1 MIMKY
6 HDNEKNIDSKGNLII
21 KKLSQLKYFLYS
33 IFYILLLLFIE
44 SNNYSQPSHLNK
56 LPVKQTAQQKQIAI
70 EPANSKQQDL
80 DTMSRGQYINKYG
93 SSLDNFT
100 DYSNHQFKTVVKP
113 AYEQRK
119 LEELA
124 DSYDGID
131 LVRDVTL
138 GVAASTVDLIGNT
151 AGMLMKA
158 GSNPGKADNL
168 LGLLSLPVLIGLWLC
183 VNRRAN
189 DITETKW
196 RYILKLIG
204 LFLPFVLW
212 LFPSFNKQAPIEADL
227 SDNHKLKEGKLSGI
241 QITKIP
247 KNLINKLTS
256 TIGALY
262 SFKNKYHVTQV
273 SKEAEL
279 YLIAE
284 KEFDSGKVDE
294 SLMSLA
300 FVESGGDGNKKK
312 AEYMKLR
319 VQQIKCT

>member
-1 MIMKY
+1 
-6 HDNEKNIDSKGNLII
+6 
-21 KKLSQLKYFLYS
+21 
-33 IFYILLLLFIE
+33 
-44 SNNYSQPSHLNK
+44 
-56 LPVKQTAQQKQIAI
+56 
-70 EPANSKQQDL
+70 
-80 DTMSRGQYINKYG
+80 
-93 SSLDNFT
+93 
-100 DYSNHQFKTVVKP
+100 
-113 AYEQRK
+113 
-119 LEELA
+119 
-124 DSYDGID
+124 
-131 LVRDVTL
+131 
-138 GVAASTVDLIGNT
+138 
-151 AGMLMKA
+151 MLMKA

-227 SDNHKLKEGKLSGI
+227 SDNHKFKEGKLSGI

>member
-1 MIMKY
+1 MKY
-6 HDNEKNIDSKGNLII
+6 HNNEKNLDGKSGLIL
-21 KKLSQLKYFLYS
+21 KKLSPLKYFLYS
-33 IFYILLLLFIE
+33 LFYILILLFIE

-56 LPVKQTAQQKQIAI
+56 LPVKHTAQHKRIVI
-70 EPANSKQQDL
+70 EPVNSKQQDL
-80 DTMSRGQYINKYG
+80 DTLSMGQYQEKYG
-93 SSLDNFT
+93 YNSVTTGEYAN
-100 DYSNHQFKTVVKP
+100 NKFKTIVDP
-113 AYEQRK
+113 AFKQRQ

-124 DSYDGID
+124 DSHDAVD

-138 GVAASTVDLIGNT
+138 GVAASAVDLIGNT
-151 AGMLMKA
+151 AGILMNIE
-158 GSNPGKADNL
+158 SNPDKEVNL
-168 LGLLSLPVLIGLWLC
+168 LGFLALPLLVGLWLC
-183 VNRRAN
+183 VSRRAN

-212 LFPSFNKQAPIEADL
+212 LFPSFNKQAPIESDL
-227 SDNHKLKEGKLSGI
+227 SGNHILEEGQSRGI
-241 QITKIP
+241 RVTKIP
-247 KNLINKLTS
+247 KHLINKFTS
-256 TIGALY
+256 SIGALR
-262 SFKNKYHVTQV
+262 SFKNKYHVAQL
-273 SKEAEL
+273 SKEAGL

-319 VQQIKCT
+319 VQQLKCT